1 MSKTSLV
8 RLAAAGTVTAFLTI
22 GIAACGPSDDS
33 AGSSGPSA
41 KGGDT
46 ASAPAA
52 PSSAPAQKKEDKP
65 ADKPAAKGDGT
76 FEVGKDIQP
85 GTYRTSGNSDGMC
98 YWERDKDAKGDT
110 DSILANDTVYG
121 SSYVTIKPTDKIFT
135 STDCKDWF
143 AAGKDK
149 PASPKTSMGDGM
161 YKVGTDIAA
170 GTYKAKGGESC
181 YWERTKDALHDV
193 DSILANDNVTGQ
205 AVVTITAKDAYFK
218 TADCGT
224 WTKTG

>member
-1 MSKTSLV
+1 
-8 RLAAAGTVTAFLTI
+8 
-22 GIAACGPSDDS
+22 
-33 AGSSGPSA
+33 
-41 KGGDT
+41 
-46 ASAPAA
+46 
-52 PSSAPAQKKEDKP
+52 
-65 ADKPAAKGDGT
+65 
-76 FEVGKDIQP
+76 
-85 GTYRTSGNSDGMC
+85 
-98 YWERDKDAKGDT
+98 
-110 DSILANDTVYG
+110 VYG
-121 SSYVTIKPTDKIFT
+121 SSYVTIKATDKIFT
-135 STDCKDWF
+135 STDCKDWSV
-143 AAGKDK
+143 AGKDE